1 MFIEHLLMFDGVSAE
16 KVIDIPLDARFARRF
31 GNPYAVTHRADIH
44 GSLLDGC
51 KALPELIELRTS
63 ARVTGFEQDGSKAVK
78 TEKGD
83 IEGAAL
89 VAADGGRSVIRERI
103 VGDPLPPVTGHMCYR
118 AVLNIGEVPKELR
131 LPAAT
136 LWAGHNAH
144 IVHYSLRG
152 WKLFNLVATVI
163 GKHTSGG
170 HNELATPQEALPFF
184 AHYCD
189 QVMKLMRTPKEFRRW
204 MLLYRQPVDNWTQGR
219 VALGDAAHFMLQYM
233 AQGAA
238 MAMEDAVALG
248 VAAEEAGGDFPAGV
262 PRVSGHA
269 HRARFAGAALRQ
281 HARRHD
287 LPRARWPR
295 APGAQRH
302 LPRPPAE
309 RYYDALEWVFSA
321 PEYVRNFNAKQVR
334 ADLRAR
340 TNPAKLHRAHQLAR
354 QDLERAQR
362 SRLAGRHRAKERRA
376 AGEHRLRAERARF
389 QDVHAAAHAAVEQHG
404 HAVSYRARDR
414 RQRIQGRGGAIEL
427 PAAVVGHDDTVAA
440 DGRCALGVVRA
451 LHAFE
456 EQLPGHWLRSA

>member
-1 MFIEHLLMFDGVSAE
+1 MKANNEKPVIVAGGGIGGLAAALALARKGFRSIVLEQASLFGEIGAGIQIAPNAWHALDALGVGGLVKKEAVFIEHLLMFDGVSAE

-51 KALPELIELRTS
+51 KTLPELIELRTS
-63 ARVTGFEQDGSKAVK
+63 ARVTGFEQDGSKVRVK

-136 LWAGHNAH
+136 LWAGHNTH
-144 IVHYSLRG
+144 IVHYPLRG

-219 VALGDAAHFMLQYM
+219 VALLGDAAHFMLQYM

-248 VAAEEAGGDFPAGV
+248 VAAEEAGGDFPQAFRAYQDMRIVRASRVQLSANTLVGMIFHV
-262 PRVSGHA
+262 PDGLERLVRNDIYRGRS
-269 HRARFAGAALRQ
+269 
-281 HARRHD
+281 
-287 LPRARWPR
+287 
-295 APGAQRH
+295 
-302 LPRPPAE
+302 AE

-321 PEYVRNFNAKQVR
+321 PEYVRNFNAKRGALRSPRSNEPRKAASR
-334 ADLRAR
+334 APARSTGSRAR
-340 TNPAKLHRAHQLAR
+340 AALPA
-354 QDLERAQR
+354 
-362 SRLAGRHRAKERRA
+362 RRPP
-376 AGEHRLRAERARF
+376 
-389 QDVHAAAHAAVEQHG
+389 
-404 HAVSYRARDR
+404 S
-414 RQRIQGRGGAIEL
+414 RQRASRGR
-427 PAAVVGHDDTVAA
+427 
-440 DGRCALGVVRA
+440 
-451 LHAFE
+451 
-456 EQLPGHWLRSA
+456 

>member
-1 MFIEHLLMFDGVSAE
+1 MKAKNEKPVIVAGGGIGGLAAALALARKGFRSIVLEQASLFGEIGAGIQIAPNAWHALDALGVGGLVKKEAVFIERLLMFDGVSAE

-63 ARVTGFEQDGSKAVK
+63 ARVTGFEQDGSKVRVK

-136 LWAGHNAH
+136 LWAGHNTH
-144 IVHYSLRG
+144 IVHYPLRG

-219 VALGDAAHFMLQYM
+219 VALLGDAAHFMLQYM

-248 VAAEEAGGDFPAGV
+248 VAAEEAGGDFPQAFRAYQDMRIVRASRVQLSANTLVGMIFHV
-262 PRVSGHA
+262 PDGLERLVRNDIYRGRS
-269 HRARFAGAALRQ
+269 
-281 HARRHD
+281 
-287 LPRARWPR
+287 
-295 APGAQRH
+295 
-302 LPRPPAE
+302 AE

-321 PEYVRNFNAKQVR
+321 PQYVRNFNAKRGAVR
-334 ADLRAR
+334 SPRSNEPRKAASRAPARSTGSRAR
-340 TNPAKLHRAHQLAR
+340 AALPA
-354 QDLERAQR
+354 
-362 SRLAGRHRAKERRA
+362 RRPP
-376 AGEHRLRAERARF
+376 
-389 QDVHAAAHAAVEQHG
+389 
-404 HAVSYRARDR
+404 S
-414 RQRIQGRGGAIEL
+414 RQRASRGR
-427 PAAVVGHDDTVAA
+427 
-440 DGRCALGVVRA
+440 
-451 LHAFE
+451 
-456 EQLPGHWLRSA
+456 

>member
-1 MFIEHLLMFDGVSAE
+1 MKAKNEKPVIVAGGGIGGLAAALALARKGFRSIVLEQASLFGEIGAGIQIAPNAWHALDALGVGGLVKKEAVFIERLLMFDGVSAE

-63 ARVTGFEQDGSKAVK
+63 ARVTGFEQDGPKVRVK

-103 VGDPLPPVTGHMCYR
+103 VGDALPPVTGHMCYR
-118 AVLNIGEVPKELR
+118 AVLNIDEVPKELR

-136 LWAGHNAH
+136 LWAGHNTH
-144 IVHYSLRG
+144 IVHYPLRG

-219 VALGDAAHFMLQYM
+219 VALLGDAAHFMLQYM

-248 VAAEEAGGDFPAGV
+248 VAAEEAGGDFPQAFRAYQDMRIVRASRVQLSANTLVGMIFHV
-262 PRVSGHA
+262 PDGLERLVRNDIYRGRS
-269 HRARFAGAALRQ
+269 
-281 HARRHD
+281 
-287 LPRARWPR
+287 
-295 APGAQRH
+295 
-302 LPRPPAE
+302 AE

-321 PEYVRNFNAKQVR
+321 PEYVRNFNAKRGAVR
-334 ADLRAR
+334 SPCSNEPRKAASRAPARSTGSRAR
-340 TNPAKLHRAHQLAR
+340 AALPA
-354 QDLERAQR
+354 
-362 SRLAGRHRAKERRA
+362 RRPP
-376 AGEHRLRAERARF
+376 
-389 QDVHAAAHAAVEQHG
+389 
-404 HAVSYRARDR
+404 S
-414 RQRIQGRGGAIEL
+414 RQRASRGR
-427 PAAVVGHDDTVAA
+427 
-440 DGRCALGVVRA
+440 
-451 LHAFE
+451 
-456 EQLPGHWLRSA
+456 